1 MLLTQKIKEIKTQ
14 VRHPDRRTIIFDD
27 GTFIGIS
34 EEVLLS
40 NPVHPGDELTPNK
53 LKQLTNSEQKQK
65 LRNSALN
72 LLSFR
77 MRSQSEL
84 KQRLLKKGYDDQD
97 IEPLLEEF
105 DAKNILNDSEFA
117 LAFSRDKIRSKGI
130 GPSILR
136 VELSNH
142 HLPQNLVEDTVNR
155 MYITPLGDVLVC
167 PYVHIKIGN
176 VYEQSLKEIRDYGFS
191 IKHFNEYSSL
201 CLAGEKTEFIQK
213 YMSYE
218 GQSIFNPAIAQEIF
232 TEEDYVKPE
241 DFTPIGE
248 LVQA

>member
-1 MLLTQKIKEIKTQ
+1 MLLAQRIKEIKTQ

-77 MRSQSEL
+77 MRSLSEL
-84 KQRLLKKGYDDQD
+84 KQRLLKKGYDVQV

-155 MYITPLGDVLVC
+155 MYTEFPIDTLLGNHLKKK
-167 PYVHIKIGN
+167 KICRN
-176 VYEQSLKEIRDYGFS
+176 SQLQEREKSRIMNFLKRKGFS
-191 IKHFNEYSSL
+191 WDDISRVFVDKQI
-201 CLAGEKTEFIQK
+201 T
-213 YMSYE
+213 
-218 GQSIFNPAIAQEIF
+218 
-232 TEEDYVKPE
+232 
-241 DFTPIGE
+241 
-248 LVQA
+248 

>member
-1 MLLTQKIKEIKTQ
+1 MLLAQRIKEIKTQ

-53 LKQLTNSEQKQK
+53 LKELTNSEQKQK

-77 MRSQSEL
+77 MRSLSEL
-84 KQRLLKKGYDDQD
+84 KRRLLKKGYDIQD

-117 LAFSRDKIRSKGI
+117 LAFSRDKIRSRGI

-142 HLPQNLVEDTVNR
+142 HLSQNLVEDTINR
-155 MYITPLGDVLVC
+155 MYTEFPIDTLLGNHLKKK
-167 PYVHIKIGN
+167 KIRRN
-176 VYEQSLKEIRDYGFS
+176 SQLQEREKNRIVNFLKRKGFS
-191 IKHFNEYSSL
+191 WDDISRVFDEKQIT
-201 CLAGEKTEFIQK
+201 CL
-213 YMSYE
+213 
-218 GQSIFNPAIAQEIF
+218 
-232 TEEDYVKPE
+232 
-241 DFTPIGE
+241 
-248 LVQA
+248 

>member
-1 MLLTQKIKEIKTQ
+1 MLLTQRIKEIKTQ

-77 MRSQSEL
+77 MRSLSEL
-84 KQRLLKKGYDDQD
+84 KQRLLKKGYDVQD

-142 HLPQNLVEDTVNR
+142 HLPQNLIEDTVNR
-155 MYITPLGDVLVC
+155 MYTEFPIDTLLGNHLKKK
-167 PYVHIKIGN
+167 KICRN
-176 VYEQSLKEIRDYGFS
+176 SQLQEREKSRIVNFLKRKGFS
-191 IKHFNEYSSL
+191 WDDISRVFVDKQI
-201 CLAGEKTEFIQK
+201 T
-213 YMSYE
+213 
-218 GQSIFNPAIAQEIF
+218 
-232 TEEDYVKPE
+232 
-241 DFTPIGE
+241 
-248 LVQA
+248 

>member
-1 MLLTQKIKEIKTQ
+1 MLLAQRIKEIKTQ

-77 MRSQSEL
+77 MRSRSEL
-84 KQRLLKKGYDDQD
+84 KQRLLKKGYDIQD
-97 IEPLLEEF
+97 IKPLLEEF

-142 HLPQNLVEDTVNR
+142 HLSRNLVKDTIYR
-155 MYITPLGDVLVC
+155 MYTEFPIDTLLGNHLKKK
-167 PYVHIKIGN
+167 KIRRN
-176 VYEQSLKEIRDYGFS
+176 SQLQAREKNRIVNFLKRKGFS
-191 IKHFNEYSSL
+191 WDDISRNFD
-201 CLAGEKTEFIQK
+201 EKQIT
-213 YMSYE
+213 
-218 GQSIFNPAIAQEIF
+218 
-232 TEEDYVKPE
+232 
-241 DFTPIGE
+241 
-248 LVQA
+248 

>member
-1 MLLTQKIKEIKTQ
+1 MLLAQRIKEIKTQ

-53 LKQLTNSEQKQK
+53 LKELTNSEQKQK

-77 MRSQSEL
+77 MRSLSEL
-84 KQRLLKKGYDDQD
+84 NGRLLKKGYDIQD

-117 LAFSRDKIRSKGI
+117 LAFSRDKIRSRGI

-142 HLPQNLVEDTVNR
+142 HLSQNLVEDTINR
-155 MYITPLGDVLVC
+155 MYTEFPIDTLLGNHLKKK
-167 PYVHIKIGN
+167 KIRRN
-176 VYEQSLKEIRDYGFS
+176 SQLQEREKNRIVNFLKRKGFS
-191 IKHFNEYSSL
+191 WDDISRVFDEKQIT
-201 CLAGEKTEFIQK
+201 CL
-213 YMSYE
+213 
-218 GQSIFNPAIAQEIF
+218 
-232 TEEDYVKPE
+232 
-241 DFTPIGE
+241 
-248 LVQA
+248 

>member
-1 MLLTQKIKEIKTQ
+1 MLLAQRIKEIKTQ

-27 GTFIGIS
+27 GTFIEIS
-34 EEVLLS
+34 EEVLHS

-53 LKQLTNSEQKQK
+53 LKELTNSEQKQK

-77 MRSQSEL
+77 MRSLSEL
-84 KQRLLKKGYDDQD
+84 KRRLLKKGYDIQD

-117 LAFSRDKIRSKGI
+117 LAFSRDKIRSRGI

-142 HLPQNLVEDTVNR
+142 HLSQNLVEDTINR
-155 MYITPLGDVLVC
+155 MYTEFPIDTLLGNHLKKK
-167 PYVHIKIGN
+167 KICRN
-176 VYEQSLKEIRDYGFS
+176 SQLQEREKNRIVNFLKRKGFS
-191 IKHFNEYSSL
+191 WDDISRVFD
-201 CLAGEKTEFIQK
+201 EKQITCF
-213 YMSYE
+213 
-218 GQSIFNPAIAQEIF
+218 
-232 TEEDYVKPE
+232 
-241 DFTPIGE
+241 
-248 LVQA
+248 

>member
-1 MLLTQKIKEIKTQ
+1 MLLTQRIKEIKTQ

-40 NPVHPGDELTPNK
+40 NPVHPGDELTPKK

-77 MRSQSEL
+77 MRSLSEL
-84 KQRLLKKGYDDQD
+84 KQRLLKKGYDVQD

-142 HLPQNLVEDTVNR
+142 HLQQNLIEDTVNR
-155 MYITPLGDVLVC
+155 MYTEFPIDTLLGNHLKKK
-167 PYVHIKIGN
+167 KICRN
-176 VYEQSLKEIRDYGFS
+176 SQLQEREKSRIVNFLKRKGFS
-191 IKHFNEYSSL
+191 WDDISRFFVDKQI
-201 CLAGEKTEFIQK
+201 T
-213 YMSYE
+213 
-218 GQSIFNPAIAQEIF
+218 
-232 TEEDYVKPE
+232 
-241 DFTPIGE
+241 
-248 LVQA
+248 

>member
-1 MLLTQKIKEIKTQ
+1 MLLAQRIKEIKTQ
-14 VRHPDRRTIIFDD
+14 VRRPDRQKIIFDD

-77 MRSQSEL
+77 MRSLSEL
-84 KQRLLKKGYDDQD
+84 KQRLLKKGYDVQD

-130 GPSILR
+130 GPSILK

-142 HLPQNLVEDTVNR
+142 HLPRNLVEDTVNR
-155 MYITPLGDVLVC
+155 MYTEFPIDTLLGNHLNKK
-167 PYVHIKIGN
+167 KICRN
-176 VYEQSLKEIRDYGFS
+176 SQLEEREKNRIVNFLKRKGFS
-191 IKHFNEYSSL
+191 WDDISRV
-201 CLAGEKTEFIQK
+201 FIDKQ
-213 YMSYE
+213 
-218 GQSIFNPAIAQEIF
+218 I
-232 TEEDYVKPE
+232 T
-241 DFTPIGE
+241 
-248 LVQA
+248 

>member
-1 MLLTQKIKEIKTQ
+1 MLLAQRIKEIKTQ
-14 VRHPDRRTIIFDD
+14 VRHPDRRKIIFDD
-27 GTFIGIS
+27 GTFIEIS

-53 LKQLTNSEQKQK
+53 LKELTNSEQKQK

-77 MRSQSEL
+77 MRSLSEL
-84 KQRLLKKGYDDQD
+84 NGRLLKKGYDIQD

-117 LAFSRDKIRSKGI
+117 LAFSRDKIRSRGI

-142 HLPQNLVEDTVNR
+142 HLSQNLVEDTINR
-155 MYITPLGDVLVC
+155 MYTEFPIDTLLGNHLKKK
-167 PYVHIKIGN
+167 KIRRN
-176 VYEQSLKEIRDYGFS
+176 SQLQEREKNRIVNFLKRKGFS
-191 IKHFNEYSSL
+191 WDDISRVFDEKQIT
-201 CLAGEKTEFIQK
+201 CL
-213 YMSYE
+213 
-218 GQSIFNPAIAQEIF
+218 
-232 TEEDYVKPE
+232 
-241 DFTPIGE
+241 
-248 LVQA
+248 

>member
-1 MLLTQKIKEIKTQ
+1 MLLAQRIKEIKTQ

-77 MRSQSEL
+77 MRSLSEL
-84 KQRLLKKGYDDQD
+84 KQRLLKKGYDVQD

-142 HLPQNLVEDTVNR
+142 HLPQNLIEDTVNR
-155 MYITPLGDVLVC
+155 MYTEFPIDTLLGNHLKKK
-167 PYVHIKIGN
+167 KICRN
-176 VYEQSLKEIRDYGFS
+176 SQLQEREKSRIVNFLKRKGFS
-191 IKHFNEYSSL
+191 WDDISRVFVDKQI
-201 CLAGEKTEFIQK
+201 T
-213 YMSYE
+213 
-218 GQSIFNPAIAQEIF
+218 
-232 TEEDYVKPE
+232 
-241 DFTPIGE
+241 
-248 LVQA
+248 

>member
-1 MLLTQKIKEIKTQ
+1 MLLAQRIKEIKTQ

-40 NPVHPGDELTPNK
+40 NPVHPGDELTPKK

-77 MRSQSEL
+77 MRSLSEL
-84 KQRLLKKGYDDQD
+84 KQRLLKKGYDVQD

-130 GPSILR
+130 GPSILK

-142 HLPQNLVEDTVNR
+142 HLPRNLVEDTVNR
-155 MYITPLGDVLVC
+155 MYTEFPIDTLLEN
-167 PYVHIKIGN
+167 HLKKKKICRN
-176 VYEQSLKEIRDYGFS
+176 SQLQEREKNRIVNFLKRKGFS
-191 IKHFNEYSSL
+191 WDDISRV
-201 CLAGEKTEFIQK
+201 FIDKQ
-213 YMSYE
+213 
-218 GQSIFNPAIAQEIF
+218 I
-232 TEEDYVKPE
+232 T
-241 DFTPIGE
+241 
-248 LVQA
+248 

>member
-1 MLLTQKIKEIKTQ
+1 MLLAQRIKEIKTQ

-40 NPVHPGDELTPNK
+40 NPVHPGDKLTPTK
-53 LKQLTNSEQKQK
+53 LKELTNSEQKQK
-65 LRNSALN
+65 LRDSALN

-77 MRSQSEL
+77 MRSRSEL
-84 KQRLLKKGYDDQD
+84 KQRLLEKGYDIQD

-142 HLPQNLVEDTVNR
+142 HLSQNLVEDTINR
-155 MYITPLGDVLVC
+155 MYTEFPIDTLLGNHLKKK
-167 PYVHIKIGN
+167 KILRN
-176 VYEQSLKEIRDYGFS
+176 SQLQEREKNRIVNFLKRKGFS
-191 IKHFNEYSSL
+191 WDDISRVFDEKQIT
-201 CLAGEKTEFIQK
+201 CL
-213 YMSYE
+213 
-218 GQSIFNPAIAQEIF
+218 
-232 TEEDYVKPE
+232 
-241 DFTPIGE
+241 
-248 LVQA
+248 

>member
-1 MLLTQKIKEIKTQ
+1 MLLAQRIKEIKTQ

-77 MRSQSEL
+77 MRSLSEL
-84 KQRLLKKGYDDQD
+84 KQRLLKKGYDVQD

-155 MYITPLGDVLVC
+155 MYTEFPIDTLLGNHLKKK
-167 PYVHIKIGN
+167 KICRN
-176 VYEQSLKEIRDYGFS
+176 SQLQEREKSRIVNFLKRKGFS
-191 IKHFNEYSSL
+191 WDDISRVFVDKQI
-201 CLAGEKTEFIQK
+201 T
-213 YMSYE
+213 
-218 GQSIFNPAIAQEIF
+218 
-232 TEEDYVKPE
+232 
-241 DFTPIGE
+241 
-248 LVQA
+248 

>member
-1 MLLTQKIKEIKTQ
+1 MLLTQRIKEIKTQ

-27 GTFIGIS
+27 GTFIEIS

-53 LKQLTNSEQKQK
+53 LKELTNSEQKQK

-77 MRSQSEL
+77 MRSMSEL
-84 KQRLLKKGYDDQD
+84 KQRLLKKGYDIQD

-117 LAFSRDKIRSKGI
+117 LAFSRDKIRSRGI

-155 MYITPLGDVLVC
+155 MYTEFPIDTLLGNHLKKK
-167 PYVHIKIGN
+167 KIRRN
-176 VYEQSLKEIRDYGFS
+176 SQLQEREKSRIVNFLKRKGFS
-191 IKHFNEYSSL
+191 WDDISRVFVDKQI
-201 CLAGEKTEFIQK
+201 T
-213 YMSYE
+213 
-218 GQSIFNPAIAQEIF
+218 
-232 TEEDYVKPE
+232 
-241 DFTPIGE
+241 
-248 LVQA
+248 

>member
-1 MLLTQKIKEIKTQ
+1 MLLTQRIKEIKTQ

-77 MRSQSEL
+77 MRSLSEL
-84 KQRLLKKGYDDQD
+84 KQRLLKKGYDVQD

-142 HLPQNLVEDTVNR
+142 HLPQNLIEDTVNR
-155 MYITPLGDVLVC
+155 MYTEFPIDTLLGNHLKKK
-167 PYVHIKIGN
+167 KICRN
-176 VYEQSLKEIRDYGFS
+176 SQLQEKEKSRIVNFLKRKGFS
-191 IKHFNEYSSL
+191 WDDISRVFVDKQI
-201 CLAGEKTEFIQK
+201 T
-213 YMSYE
+213 
-218 GQSIFNPAIAQEIF
+218 
-232 TEEDYVKPE
+232 
-241 DFTPIGE
+241 
-248 LVQA
+248 

>member
-1 MLLTQKIKEIKTQ
+1 MLLTQRIKEIKTQ

-77 MRSQSEL
+77 MRSLSEL
-84 KQRLLKKGYDDQD
+84 KQRLLKKGYDVQD

-142 HLPQNLVEDTVNR
+142 
-155 MYITPLGDVLVC
+155 
-167 PYVHIKIGN
+167 
-176 VYEQSLKEIRDYGFS
+176 
-191 IKHFNEYSSL
+191 
-201 CLAGEKTEFIQK
+201 
-213 YMSYE
+213 
-218 GQSIFNPAIAQEIF
+218 
-232 TEEDYVKPE
+232 
-241 DFTPIGE
+241 
-248 LVQA
+248 

>member
-84 KQRLLKKGYDDQD
+84 KQRLLKKGYDVQD

-130 GPSILR
+130 GPSILK

-142 HLPQNLVEDTVNR
+142 HLPRNLVEDTVNR
-155 MYITPLGDVLVC
+155 MYTEFPIDTLLGNHLNKK
-167 PYVHIKIGN
+167 KICRN
-176 VYEQSLKEIRDYGFS
+176 SQLQEKEKNRIVNFLKRKGFS
-191 IKHFNEYSSL
+191 WDDISRVFVDKQI
-201 CLAGEKTEFIQK
+201 T
-213 YMSYE
+213 
-218 GQSIFNPAIAQEIF
+218 
-232 TEEDYVKPE
+232 
-241 DFTPIGE
+241 
-248 LVQA
+248 

>member
-1 MLLTQKIKEIKTQ
+1 MLLTQRIKEIKTQ

-40 NPVHPGDELTPNK
+40 DPVHPGDELTPNK

-77 MRSQSEL
+77 MRSLSEL
-84 KQRLLKKGYDDQD
+84 KQRLLKKGYDVQD

-142 HLPQNLVEDTVNR
+142 HLQQNLIEDTVNR
-155 MYITPLGDVLVC
+155 MYTEFPIDTLLGNHLKKK
-167 PYVHIKIGN
+167 KICRN
-176 VYEQSLKEIRDYGFS
+176 SQLQEREKSRIVNFLKRKGFS
-191 IKHFNEYSSL
+191 WDDISRVFVDKQI
-201 CLAGEKTEFIQK
+201 T
-213 YMSYE
+213 
-218 GQSIFNPAIAQEIF
+218 
-232 TEEDYVKPE
+232 
-241 DFTPIGE
+241 
-248 LVQA
+248 

>member
-1 MLLTQKIKEIKTQ
+1 MLLTQRIKEIKTQ

-77 MRSQSEL
+77 MRSLSEL
-84 KQRLLKKGYDDQD
+84 KQRLLKKGYDVQD

-142 HLPQNLVEDTVNR
+142 NLPQNLVEDTVNR
-155 MYITPLGDVLVC
+155 MYTEFPIDTLLGNHLKKK
-167 PYVHIKIGN
+167 KICRN
-176 VYEQSLKEIRDYGFS
+176 SQLQEREKSRIVNFLKRKGFS
-191 IKHFNEYSSL
+191 WDDISRVFVDKQI
-201 CLAGEKTEFIQK
+201 T
-213 YMSYE
+213 
-218 GQSIFNPAIAQEIF
+218 
-232 TEEDYVKPE
+232 
-241 DFTPIGE
+241 
-248 LVQA
+248 

>member
-1 MLLTQKIKEIKTQ
+1 MLLTQRIKEIKTQ

-53 LKQLTNSEQKQK
+53 LKELTNSEQKQK

-77 MRSQSEL
+77 MRSLSEL
-84 KQRLLKKGYDDQD
+84 KRRLLKKGYDIQD

-155 MYITPLGDVLVC
+155 MYTEFPIDTLLGNHLKKK
-167 PYVHIKIGN
+167 KICRN
-176 VYEQSLKEIRDYGFS
+176 SQLQEREKSRIVNFLKRKGFS
-191 IKHFNEYSSL
+191 WDDISRVFVDKQI
-201 CLAGEKTEFIQK
+201 T
-213 YMSYE
+213 
-218 GQSIFNPAIAQEIF
+218 
-232 TEEDYVKPE
+232 
-241 DFTPIGE
+241 
-248 LVQA
+248 

>member
-1 MLLTQKIKEIKTQ
+1 MLLAQRIKEIKTQ

-84 KQRLLKKGYDDQD
+84 KQRLLKKGYDVQD

-155 MYITPLGDVLVC
+155 MYTEFPIDTLLGNHLKKK
-167 PYVHIKIGN
+167 KICRN
-176 VYEQSLKEIRDYGFS
+176 SQLQEREKNRIVNFLKRKGFS
-191 IKHFNEYSSL
+191 WDDISRV
-201 CLAGEKTEFIQK
+201 FIDKQ
-213 YMSYE
+213 
-218 GQSIFNPAIAQEIF
+218 I
-232 TEEDYVKPE
+232 T
-241 DFTPIGE
+241 
-248 LVQA
+248 

>member
-1 MLLTQKIKEIKTQ
+1 MLLTQRIKEIKTQ

-77 MRSQSEL
+77 MRSLSEL
-84 KQRLLKKGYDDQD
+84 KQRLLKKGYDVQD

-155 MYITPLGDVLVC
+155 MYTEFPIDTLLGNHLKKK
-167 PYVHIKIGN
+167 KIFRN
-176 VYEQSLKEIRDYGFS
+176 SQLQEREKSRIVNFLKRKGFS
-191 IKHFNEYSSL
+191 WDDISRVFVDKQI
-201 CLAGEKTEFIQK
+201 T
-213 YMSYE
+213 
-218 GQSIFNPAIAQEIF
+218 
-232 TEEDYVKPE
+232 
-241 DFTPIGE
+241 
-248 LVQA
+248 

>member
-1 MLLTQKIKEIKTQ
+1 MLLTQRIKEIKTQ

-40 NPVHPGDELTPNK
+40 DPVHPGDELTPNK

-77 MRSQSEL
+77 MRSLSEL
-84 KQRLLKKGYDDQD
+84 KQRLLKKGYDVQD

-142 HLPQNLVEDTVNR
+142 HLPQNLIEDTVNR
-155 MYITPLGDVLVC
+155 MYTEFPIDTLLGNHLKKK
-167 PYVHIKIGN
+167 KICRN
-176 VYEQSLKEIRDYGFS
+176 SQLQEREKSRIVNFLKRKGFS
-191 IKHFNEYSSL
+191 WDDISRVFVDKQI
-201 CLAGEKTEFIQK
+201 T
-213 YMSYE
+213 
-218 GQSIFNPAIAQEIF
+218 
-232 TEEDYVKPE
+232 
-241 DFTPIGE
+241 
-248 LVQA
+248 

>member
-1 MLLTQKIKEIKTQ
+1 MLLAQRIKEIKTQ

-77 MRSQSEL
+77 MRSLSEL
-84 KQRLLKKGYDDQD
+84 KQRLLKKGYDVQD

-130 GPSILR
+130 GPSILK

-142 HLPQNLVEDTVNR
+142 HLPQNLIEDTVNR
-155 MYITPLGDVLVC
+155 MYTEFPIDTLLGNHLKKK
-167 PYVHIKIGN
+167 KICRN
-176 VYEQSLKEIRDYGFS
+176 SQLQEREKSRIVNFLKRKGFS
-191 IKHFNEYSSL
+191 WDDISRFFVDKQI
-201 CLAGEKTEFIQK
+201 T
-213 YMSYE
+213 
-218 GQSIFNPAIAQEIF
+218 
-232 TEEDYVKPE
+232 
-241 DFTPIGE
+241 
-248 LVQA
+248 

>member
-1 MLLTQKIKEIKTQ
+1 MLLAQRIKEIKTQ

-77 MRSQSEL
+77 MRSLSEL
-84 KQRLLKKGYDDQD
+84 KQRLLKKGYDVQD

-130 GPSILR
+130 GPSILK

-155 MYITPLGDVLVC
+155 MYTEFPIDTLLGNHLKKK
-167 PYVHIKIGN
+167 KICRN
-176 VYEQSLKEIRDYGFS
+176 SQLQEREKSRIVNFLKRKGFS
-191 IKHFNEYSSL
+191 WDDISRFFVDKQI
-201 CLAGEKTEFIQK
+201 T
-213 YMSYE
+213 
-218 GQSIFNPAIAQEIF
+218 
-232 TEEDYVKPE
+232 
-241 DFTPIGE
+241 
-248 LVQA
+248 

>member
-1 MLLTQKIKEIKTQ
+1 MLLTQRIKEIKTQ

-77 MRSQSEL
+77 MRSLSEL
-84 KQRLLKKGYDDQD
+84 KQRLLKKGYDVQD

-155 MYITPLGDVLVC
+155 MYTEFPIDTLLGNHLKKK
-167 PYVHIKIGN
+167 KICRN
-176 VYEQSLKEIRDYGFS
+176 SQLQEREKNRIVNFLKRKGFS
-191 IKHFNEYSSL
+191 WDDISRVFVDKQI
-201 CLAGEKTEFIQK
+201 T
-213 YMSYE
+213 
-218 GQSIFNPAIAQEIF
+218 
-232 TEEDYVKPE
+232 
-241 DFTPIGE
+241 
-248 LVQA
+248 

>member
-1 MLLTQKIKEIKTQ
+1 MLLAQRIKEIKTQ

-27 GTFIGIS
+27 GTFIGIP

-40 NPVHPGDELTPNK
+40 NPVQPGDELTPKK

-77 MRSQSEL
+77 MRSMSEL
-84 KQRLLKKGYDDQD
+84 KQRLLKKGYDVQD

-130 GPSILR
+130 GPSILK

-155 MYITPLGDVLVC
+155 MYTEFPIDTLLGNHLKKK
-167 PYVHIKIGN
+167 KICRN
-176 VYEQSLKEIRDYGFS
+176 SQLQEREKSRIVNFLKRKGFS
-191 IKHFNEYSSL
+191 WDDISRFFVDKQI
-201 CLAGEKTEFIQK
+201 T
-213 YMSYE
+213 
-218 GQSIFNPAIAQEIF
+218 
-232 TEEDYVKPE
+232 
-241 DFTPIGE
+241 
-248 LVQA
+248 